1 MMKTHQIPSLYLNRE
16 VTIDC
21 YLPTHIANPSQY
33 HLLLFNDGQDLA
45 KMNLPAILNT
55 FREQHHTPLFIVGI
69 HASSDRIEEYGTA
82 GQTDYKGRG
91 KKAAAYQSFI
101 REELFHFL
109 MQEYPAYTFIHKGFA
124 GFSMGGLSALDLVWA
139 HPQIFDLVGVFSGSL
154 WWRSLDQQD
163 QAFDEQKH
171 RIMHQRIKSGRFAP
185 NLTFFFQTGTM
196 DETADRN
203 GNGIIDSIDD
213 TMDLIDDLTE
223 KGYDRGQS
231 IYYLEIPNGR
241 HDSATWAKALPDFL
255 LWTSQQWH

>member
-21 YLPTHIANPSQY
+21 YLPPHTANPSKY

-109 MQEYPAYTFIHKGFA
+109 MKEYPAYTIIHKGFA
-124 GFSMGGLSALDLVWA
+124 GFSMGGLSAIDMVWS
-139 HPQIFDLVGVFSGSL
+139 HSSLFDLAGLFSASL
-154 WWRSLDQQD
+154 WWRSLDQLD
-163 QAFDEQKH
+163 PDFDEQKH
-171 RIMHQRIKSGRFAP
+171 RIMHQKIRNGQYAP
-185 NLTFFFQTGTM
+185 NLTFFFQTGAL

-213 TMDLIDDLTE
+213 TLDLIKALDE
-223 KGYDRGQS
+223 KGYNREQDM
-231 IYYLEIPNGR
+231 YYLELADGKHNVE
-241 HDSATWAKALPDFL
+241 TWARALPDFL
-255 LWTSQQWH
+255 LWISQQWH